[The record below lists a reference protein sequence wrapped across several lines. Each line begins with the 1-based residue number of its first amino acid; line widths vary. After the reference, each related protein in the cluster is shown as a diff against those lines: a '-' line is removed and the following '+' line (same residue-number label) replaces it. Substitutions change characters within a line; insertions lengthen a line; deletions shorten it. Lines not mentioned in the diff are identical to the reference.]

1 MLRWARVGL
10 PRRGRLLRGV
20 GIVAVVAIGMATL
33 VLAAMPLS
41 SSASANA
48 ASVTSAPTATAGPS
62 AATAHVAGPSA
73 IAAAP
78 TASTP
83 VAAPRLPAVT
93 GSPAAGS
100 PTASGL
106 VTTPGAATSAVPA
119 AAAPAPPAQS
129 ADTVHRLPSGRTY
142 QLHADVRLSPTFRG
156 TGRPLVILLHGL
168 LNTPENMREMSGA
181 DPFADTHGFA
191 VAYGVGVHEAWN
203 AGGCCG
209 QATTDD
215 VGYLRQLVDDAA
227 SHTPVDRSR
236 VYVWGF
242 SNGAMLAARV
252 ACEAPDLVAAVGMV
266 GGQAMVSCPTV
277 PVRLLHIHGTADT
290 TVPWHGGWSDY
301 LKMNLPDGETEA
313 TRFAP
318 GSEIRHL
325 TWDGG
330 HAWPWW
336 ATSALWDFSA
346 PVSLNSVLPDTAAPP
361 ATSPPATS
369 PPATSPP
376 ATSPGNTAIPS
387 MSASLSASTTPAGPV
402 TTSAATTSAAPNGW
416 ATPGGSLVPDGSA
429 AVDVSAAPDILVPP
443 DEGP

>member
-20 GIVAVVAIGMATL
+20 GIVAVVAIGLATL
-33 VLAAMPLS
+33 VLAAMSPL

-48 ASVTSAPTATAGPS
+48 ASVTSATTATAGPS
-62 AATAHVAGPSA
+62 AGAAHVAGPSA

-83 VAAPRLPAVT
+83 VAAPQLPAAT
-93 GSPAAGS
+93 GLPAAGS

-106 VTTPGAATSAVPA
+106 VTAPGAATSGAPPA
-119 AAAPAPPAQS
+119 AASAPPAQPV
-129 ADTVHRLPSGRTY
+129 DTVHRLPSGRTY

-156 TGRPLVILLHGL
+156 TARPLVILLHGL
-168 LNTPENMREMSGA
+168 LNSPENMREMSGA
-181 DPFADTHGFA
+181 DPFADTYGFA

-252 ACEAPDLVAAVGMV
+252 ACEAPDLVAAVGVV
-266 GGQAMVSCPTV
+266 GGQAMVPCPTI
-277 PVRLLHIHGTADT
+277 PVRLLHIHGTADM
-290 TVPWHGGWSDY
+290 TVPWRGGWSDY

-330 HAWPWW
+330 HTWPWW
-336 ATSALWDFSA
+336 ATGALWDFSA
-346 PVSLNSVLPDTAAPP
+346 PISLDSALPDTTTPP
-361 ATSPPATS
+361 TTTTSSSATSS
-369 PPATSPP
+369 S
-376 ATSPGNTAIPS
+376 ATSPGNTAIPGT
-387 MSASLSASTTPAGPV
+387 SASLSASTTPTGPTTTTA
-402 TTSAATTSAAPNGW
+402 TTSAATTSG
-416 ATPGGSLVPDGSA
+416 ATEVLVA
-429 AVDVSAAPDILVPP
+429 P

>member
-20 GIVAVVAIGMATL
+20 GIVAVVAIGLATL
-33 VLAAMPLS
+33 VLAAMSPL

-48 ASVTSAPTATAGPS
+48 ASVTSATTATAGPS
-62 AATAHVAGPSA
+62 AGAAHVAGPSA

-83 VAAPRLPAVT
+83 VAAPQLPAAT
-93 GSPAAGS
+93 GLPAAGS

-106 VTTPGAATSAVPA
+106 VTAPGAATSGAPPA
-119 AAAPAPPAQS
+119 AASAPPAQPV
-129 ADTVHRLPSGRTY
+129 DTVHRLPSGRTY
-142 QLHADVRLSPTFRG
+142 QLHADVRLLPTFRG
-156 TGRPLVILLHGL
+156 TARPLVILLHGL
-168 LNTPENMREMSGA
+168 LNSPENMREMSGA

-252 ACEAPDLVAAVGMV
+252 ACEAPDLVAAVGVV
-266 GGQAMVSCPTV
+266 GGQAMVPCPTI
-277 PVRLLHIHGTADT
+277 PVRLLHIHGTADM
-290 TVPWHGGWSDY
+290 TVPWRGGWSDY

-330 HAWPWW
+330 HTWPWW
-336 ATSALWDFSA
+336 ATGALWDFSA
-346 PVSLNSVLPDTAAPP
+346 PHLPGHHHPADHHHLLVGHLLVGYVSGQHRHPGHVRLSERLHHPD
-361 ATSPPATS
+361 
-369 PPATSPP
+369 
-376 ATSPGNTAIPS
+376 
-387 MSASLSASTTPAGPV
+387 GPHHHLRRDDLRRDDLRR
-402 TTSAATTSAAPNGW
+402 
-416 ATPGGSLVPDGSA
+416 PGGPRRPRRGS
-429 AVDVSAAPDILVPP
+429 VTGRGPGPHRPSRPP
-443 DEGP
+443 SDLGL